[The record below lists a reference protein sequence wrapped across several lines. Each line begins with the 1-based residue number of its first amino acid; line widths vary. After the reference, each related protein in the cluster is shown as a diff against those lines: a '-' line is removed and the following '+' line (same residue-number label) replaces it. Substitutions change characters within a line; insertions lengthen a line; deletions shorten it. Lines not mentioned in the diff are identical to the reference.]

1 MPSDL
6 HLSAYCDYIQILGE
20 LEVFISVH
28 NFDINVI
35 VGDFNVDFDRDV
47 RLTDLL
53 RVFVF
58 DPDLSVCDLQ
68 FRDNIH
74 YTYERDDGLVRSWID
89 HILCS
94 RVKEFNISN
103 IYRLDYGSTF
113 SAHYPLFSLWTLAVH
128 QCLLHQHLI
137 YRSLIVISL
146 MPQNLTL
153 RIIVLLYIIVILVCP
168 PLLLTVVILIVL
180 STVTYYI
187 YIDEYALW
195 FMQCLLDCALLWIP
209 LRNSGGKRS
218 ISRWNDGT
226 QTLKVDANFWYRVWS
241 EAGCPCSS
249 MLYARFGGRKDSS
262 LGVNFFHTACSLAF

>member
-28 NFDINVI
+28 NFDTNVI
-35 VGDFNVDFDRDV
+35 VGDFNVDFDCDV

-58 DPDLSVCDLQ
+58 DLDLSVCDLQ

-128 QCLLHQHLI
+128 QCLIHQHLI

-146 MPQNLTL
+146 MPL
-153 RIIVLLYIIVILVCP
+153 RIIVLLYIIVFLVCP

-195 FMQCLLDCALLWIP
+195 FVQCLLDCALLGYLYEIVAVSAV
-209 LRNSGGKRS
+209 LRVGMMAHR
-218 ISRWNDGT
+218 
-226 QTLKVDANFWYRVWS
+226 
-241 EAGCPCSS
+241 
-249 MLYARFGGRKDSS
+249 
-262 LGVNFFHTACSLAF
+262 H